1 MENNETVAAV
11 EPAAPTPNSAEAS
24 KPAKSDR
31 ARCAKERKESP
42 VETTIDLNDP
52 KYYLNREIN
61 WIDFNEK
68 VLSEAEDPRVP
79 LLERVKFLSIF
90 WNNLDEFFMVRV
102 ANVFRQEQTGV
113 AATGADGI
121 PPRRQL
127 TIIRQKVSTLVDRA
141 EDLWLKTL
149 QPALREKGVVITK
162 FATLG
167 GKKRQK
173 LEAWFEQNI
182 YPVLTPQVVDSG
194 HPFPWIS
201 NTSLN
206 FLIELV
212 SETDEE
218 DVRYARLKCPN
229 NIQRFLFLSKDLDDA
244 APDLSFQSSYKN
256 VQVILTEDLI
266 GECLGRLFPGFRV
279 TSYGLFRI
287 TRNTDAEIEEDEADD
302 LLEAVRDYVEQRRF
316 GAPVRLELERGM
328 PVRLQNFL
336 LDHIDMKPG
345 QIYKVSGPLAFSEFM
360 DLCFIDRPSL
370 QYVPDRM
377 TSPEVFDPENDL
389 FATLRE
395 RDVLLFHP
403 YEKFTGVLSFIDRA
417 ARDPKVVA
425 IKQTLYRCGSNS
437 PIIKSLIEARRRGK
451 QVTAVVELKARFDE
465 ERNINWAEALER
477 SGVNVVYGFV
487 GLKVHA
493 KLCLVVRREATGIRR
508 YVHIGT
514 GNYNA
519 LSATIY
525 TDLGLFTSNEEICA
539 DVTDLFNVMTGCG
552 IIKRYRQLGV
562 SPLSLRT
569 RLVEMIRR
577 EVEAHRETGDGHIV
591 IKCNQLADDEMIREL
606 YRASQAG
613 VKIECIVRGVC
624 CLRPGVPGVSE
635 NITVRSIVGRYL
647 EHARVYW
654 FKHGG
659 DDCMWIG
666 SADMMKRNLNGR
678 IEVITPVHDPRLRE
692 RITKMILDAQLADTR
707 GAWSLDA
714 DGKYTRVRPKKGEAV
729 FDSQNAEFQRKGVKK

>member
-11 EPAAPTPNSAEAS
+11 EPAAPTPNSAEAT

-31 ARCAKERKESP
+31 ARGVKERKESA

-229 NIQRFLFLSKDLDDA
+229 NIQRFLFLSKDLDEA

-465 ERNINWAEALER
+465 ERNINWAER
-477 SGVNVVYGFV
+477 S
-487 GLKVHA
+487 
-493 KLCLVVRREATGIRR
+493 
-508 YVHIGT
+508 
-514 GNYNA
+514 NA
-519 LSATIY
+519 
-525 TDLGLFTSNEEICA
+525 
-539 DVTDLFNVMTGCG
+539 
-552 IIKRYRQLGV
+552 
-562 SPLSLRT
+562 
-569 RLVEMIRR
+569 
-577 EVEAHRETGDGHIV
+577 
-591 IKCNQLADDEMIREL
+591 
-606 YRASQAG
+606 RA
-613 VKIECIVRGVC
+613 
-624 CLRPGVPGVSE
+624 
-635 NITVRSIVGRYL
+635 
-647 EHARVYW
+647 
-654 FKHGG
+654 
-659 DDCMWIG
+659 
-666 SADMMKRNLNGR
+666 
-678 IEVITPVHDPRLRE
+678 
-692 RITKMILDAQLADTR
+692 
-707 GAWSLDA
+707 
-714 DGKYTRVRPKKGEAV
+714 
-729 FDSQNAEFQRKGVKK
+729 